1 MIALQSFVDNLVCS
15 AVRFVPRDKAAPKQV
30 PKEKLKMPTPWEA
43 ELQEFEENGYIFI
56 PNFLNDGG
64 DSIAVRGGEE

>member
-30 PKEKLKMPTPWEA
+30 PKEKLNANAMGSGAT
-43 ELQEFEENGYIFI
+43 
-56 PNFLNDGG
+56 
-64 DSIAVRGGEE
+64 